1 MARGAHV
8 KVLPPLLYVVPL
20 AAAWLIE
27 SAAPT
32 MLRLGPG
39 QPFVG
44 MALVACGVALMGW
57 AVVTFRRRGTTVI
70 PWAAVNALATDGPYR
85 FTRNPIY
92 LGDAVAYLGAALW
105 LDSAWALAALPVI
118 LVATYRLVIRHE
130 ESYLGA
136 TFAGAYAAYRRR
148 VRRWI

>member
-32 MLRLGPG
+32 TLRLGPG

-70 PWAAVNALATDGPYR
+70 PWEAVNALATDGPYR

-92 LGDAVAYLGAALW
+92 LGDLLIAAGAVLWLQVPWLLPMLGVLAGAVVMLGLGAMLFG
-105 LDSAWALAALPVI
+105 L
-118 LVATYRLVIRHE
+118 
-130 ESYLGA
+130 
-136 TFAGAYAAYRRR
+136 RRR
-148 VRRWI
+148 RR